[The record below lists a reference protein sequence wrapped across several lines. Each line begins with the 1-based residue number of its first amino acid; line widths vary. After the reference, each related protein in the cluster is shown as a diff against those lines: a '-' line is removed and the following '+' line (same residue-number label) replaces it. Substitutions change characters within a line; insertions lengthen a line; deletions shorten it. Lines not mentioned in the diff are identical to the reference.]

1 MLRSTRGF
9 TLVEILIVISVL
21 GILMTIATFSWGA
34 YINFTEDRAR
44 ESDTRQWV
52 STFDLYKSRFFVY
65 PIMPTSSASTGA
77 AIACLGATGSFPTA
91 AGASTGANK
100 CGQYKSADAASF
112 TTTSSALGTAIEK
125 ISAVPKNSHQESGR
139 TIINSTYV
147 GPFVYITQTSNTGTI
162 PVTARFA
169 NFFKGNCPSGFT
181 ESTSLGTDFP
191 RLSSVK
197 ATGDTSVKV
206 CFIKKDFTYT
216 LN

>member
-21 GILMTIATFSWGA
+21 GILMTIASISWGA
-34 YINFTEDRAR
+34 YVSFTEDRAR
-44 ESDTRQWV
+44 ESDTRQWA

-65 PIMPTSSASTGA
+65 PIMPTSSATADAG
-77 AIACLGATGSFPTA
+77 IACLGAIGSFPTA
-91 AGASTGANK
+91 AGASTGADK
-100 CGQYKSADAASF
+100 CGQYKSTDGSSF
-112 TTTSSALGTAIEK
+112 TTTSTALGTAIEK
-125 ISAVPKNSHQESGR
+125 VSAVPKNSHQESGR
-139 TIINSTYV
+139 TIVKSTYV
-147 GPFVYITQTSNTGTI
+147 GPFVYVTQTSNTGTI

-169 NFFKGNCPSGFT
+169 NYFKGSCPSGFT
-181 ESTSLGTDFP
+181 ESTNLSVDFP

-197 ATGDTSVKV
+197 ITGDTSVKV